1 MNNIKNFFAELSF
14 NILGI
19 FIMLVIIWAAW
30 LVFVVPFL
38 PSTLTRNQCRVIFD
52 LPKSEIN
59 EMQQEYYNK
68 NCK

>member
-1 MNNIKNFFAELSF
+1 MNNIKNFFAELL
-14 NILGI
+14 II
-19 FIMLVIIWAAW
+19 LVIIGGAW
-30 LVFVVPFL
+30 IVFVAPFS
-38 PSTLTRNQCRVIFD
+38 PSTTMRHQCGVIFD

>member
-1 MNNIKNFFAELSF
+1 MNNIKNFFAELLH

-19 FIMLVIIWAAW
+19 FIILVIIGAAW
-30 LVFVVPFL
+30 IVFVAPFL
-38 PSTLTRNQCRVIFD
+38 PSTTMRHQCSVIFD

>member
-1 MNNIKNFFAELSF
+1 MNNIKNFFAELLH

-19 FIMLVIIWAAW
+19 LIMLVIIWVAW
-30 LVFVVPFL
+30 IVFVAPFL
-38 PSTLTRNQCRVIFD
+38 PSTLMRHQCGVIFD
-52 LPKSEIN
+52 LPKTEIN